1 MMMLERYRRKKEW
14 ELARIRVSVEKKE
27 QAYIKKKELEYKRK
41 MLNEIRQMQ
50 GKEPKE
56 YKTKS
61 KLNPL
66 NFALALAQENARLR
80 DTNENWYWKCIS
92 CDKLCSWSELA
103 GGHRYSRQIL
113 NVCLEKVNINAQCHT
128 CNFKTWPMWKPL
140 VKQEVNAHYDE
151 NIIKKRWQEKVDEL
165 RVLVHKWFQT
175 SGEYRKRVRGN
186 LNKIVPELINENERL
201 RKTKTFYKPAKKWRE
216 KRELFVRMNP
226 QYKYEWYDNFHNT
239 VRENHIEKGEKELQE
254 QYWDV
259 LDTLTR
265 VK

>member
-1 MMMLERYRRKKEW
+1 M
-14 ELARIRVSVEKKE
+14 
-27 QAYIKKKELEYKRK
+27 
-41 MLNEIRQMQ
+41 
-50 GKEPKE
+50 
-56 YKTKS
+56 
-61 KLNPL
+61 
-66 NFALALAQENARLR
+66 
-80 DTNENWYWKCIS
+80 
-92 CDKLCSWSELA
+92 
-103 GGHRYSRQIL
+103 H
-113 NVCLEKVNINAQCHT
+113 NVIQ
-128 CNFKTWPMWKPL
+128 
-140 VKQEVNAHYDE
+140 VNAHYDE

-239 VRENHIEKGEKELQE
+239 VRENNIEKGEKELQE

-259 LDTLTR
+259 LDSLTR